1 MLYFLLILNIICSFI
16 PLIARNKQSGLRL
29 SIILIFLFLALR
41 YNFGNDY
48 MAYYDTFN
56 SMSFNDRADA
66 DMELGYNLLCS
77 IFEPLGFFSLQIFLA
92 GIYCYALYRTI
103 ISYIKPG
110 WYWLAILFIISNPDL
125 LFFGASA
132 FRQTLALSI
141 ILLSIPYLQRK
152 SIVYIFMVLLATQF
166 HQSAMFFLLLYPLM
180 FIKLNNQ
187 VFIILFGLL
196 SVALM
201 TVLKDQFYALI
212 NIVLSSFEKYEA
224 RYGDSDL
231 VLMESTLGIAI
242 RMFFMVFFLY
252 SLRKSENQ
260 IISIFY
266 ILAVLCIVI
275 FTMREQ
281 VMLQRYTMYFGY
293 MMSFSFINVLE
304 TLKRKSVMTYAYIAI
319 VLFWHFRLALNFAS
333 STNALFEYHTIFEIL

>member
-1 MLYFLLILNIICSFI
+1 MLYFLLILNIVCSSI
-16 PLIARNKQSGLRL
+16 PLLAKNRQSGLRL
-29 SIILIFLFLALR
+29 SIILIFLFLSLR

-48 MAYYDTFN
+48 MAYYDNFY

-77 IFEPLGFFSLQIFLA
+77 LFEPLGFFALQIFLA
-92 GIYCYALYRTI
+92 GLYCFALYRTI
-103 ISYIKPG
+103 ISYIKPK
-110 WYWLAILFIISNPDL
+110 WYWLAILLIISNPDL

-132 FRQTLALSI
+132 IRQTLALSI

-152 SIVYIFMVLLATQF
+152 SLLYILMILLASQF
-166 HQSAMFFLLLYPLM
+166 HQSAIFFLVLYPLM
-180 FIKLNNQ
+180 FIKLNKAI
-187 VFIILFGLL
+187 FIILFGLL
-196 SVALM
+196 SLALM
-201 TVLKDQFYALI
+201 TVLKDQVYALI
-212 NIVLSSFEKYEA
+212 NVVLSFFEKYEA

-231 VLMESTLGIAI
+231 VLMETTFGIAI
-242 RMFFMVFFLY
+242 RVIFMVFFLY
-252 SLRKSENQ
+252 CLGKSENQ
-260 IISIFY
+260 IVSIFY

-293 MMSFSFINVLE
+293 MMSFSFIGVLE
-304 TLKRKSVMTYAYIAI
+304 TLKRKSVITYAYIAI

-333 STNALFEYHTIFEIL
+333 STNSLFEYHTIFEVL